1 MNKDNTE
8 IDLTNFSKEE
18 EIAKFKG
25 AQAKGWTVLIRL
37 YMGSKK
43 TPGGLI
49 IPDESHDN
57 EQYISCSGLVVGK
70 GKAVYL
76 DKRYE
81 ESGPWCEIGDWVVF
95 PRHAG
100 YKIFYN
106 GLPLF
111 VVKEDAIDIVVDDP
125 STVRRDK

>member
-18 EIAKFKG
+18 EIAKFKDIEV
-25 AQAKGWTVLIRL
+25 KGWTILVRL

-43 TPGGLI
+43 TAGGIFL
-49 IPDESHDN
+49 PDTAHD
-57 EQYISCSGLVVGK
+57 EQQYKSCVGLVVGK
-70 GKAVYL
+70 AKAVYL
-76 DKRYE
+76 DPRYDQT
-81 ESGPWCEIGDWVVF
+81 GPWCEIGDWVVF

-106 GLPLF
+106 EIPLF
-111 VVKEDAIDIVVDDP
+111 VLKEDAIDLVILDP
-125 STVRRDK
+125 TKIGR

>member
-1 MNKDNTE
+1 
-8 IDLTNFSKEE
+8 
-18 EIAKFKG
+18 
-25 AQAKGWTVLIRL
+25 
-37 YMGSKK
+37 MGSKK
-43 TPGGLI
+43 TAGGII
-49 IPDESHDN
+49 IPDESHN
-57 EQYISCSGLVVGK
+57 NKQYISCAGLVVGK

-81 ESGPWCEIGDWVVF
+81 ESGSWCEIGDWVVF

-125 STVRRDK
+125 SKVDRDK